1 MDFYNLLYRGYT
13 GEYQLVSSLYRN
25 GLDAVRPPADM
36 GVDVVSLNL
45 KAQLENPQAAP
56 ETFFFQVKTASTP
69 INDASMS
76 NGLRALTTVQF
87 KLKESE
93 VDLLGKSSDR
103 ALVCYV
109 YSNDNDALTDA
120 TEAPFLYFWLDGTRI
135 ENIRR
140 AGAFFQQPGEAKLT
154 LSCQLRKPAS
164 EAGHWYAVIVD
175 KHGRQVEEGY
185 LGTVDGDNEHT
196 LASDRPTTT
205 ASRATLISHVECVE
219 ASSPAKP
226 SAHARAAMQQA
237 PAPKTPLATF
247 GVPTSKP
254 PSVGLR
260 PLRNERA
267 QTTIPRS
274 ANACAIRPSPTYPRP
289 TANQSPLVPL
299 PS

>member
-25 GLDAVRPPADM
+25 GLDAA
-36 GVDVVSLNL
+36 
-45 KAQLENPQAAP
+45 
-56 ETFFFQVKTASTP
+56 
-69 INDASMS
+69 
-76 NGLRALTTVQF
+76 RALF
-87 KLKESE
+87 S
-93 VDLLGKSSDR
+93 
-103 ALVCYV
+103 
-109 YSNDNDALTDA
+109 
-120 TEAPFLYFWLDGTRI
+120 
-135 ENIRR
+135 
-140 AGAFFQQPGEAKLT
+140 
-154 LSCQLRKPAS
+154 
-164 EAGHWYAVIVD
+164 
-175 KHGRQVEEGY
+175 
-185 LGTVDGDNEHT
+185 
-196 LASDRPTTT
+196 
-205 ASRATLISHVECVE
+205 
-219 ASSPAKP
+219 SSPAKP

-289 TANQSPLVPL
+289 TANQSPLVPF

>member
-185 LGTVDGDNEHT
+185 LGTIDGDNEHT
-196 LASDRPTTT
+196 LASDGPTTT
-205 ASRATLISHVECVE
+205 ASRATLILHVECVE
-219 ASSPAKP
+219 TSSPAKP

-260 PLRNERA
+260 PLRSERA

-289 TANQSPLVPL
+289 TANQSPMVPF